1 MSWHW
6 SKNGRRSS
14 GLEPSK
20 ASGDQMRVVD
30 VDGGVAGAGGFIGA
44 AACPIMVIT
53 LISCPMRSFVDGA
66 WAGGAR
72 SERGIELSESSG
84 RFLFIR
90 VSIPEGRK
98 SKSAGELNG
107 VSDWKLM
114 SALVGSGG
122 GPSKLVLANCSCL
135 SRVIWRVWRVL
146 AIGSNW
152 LVV

>member
-6 SKNGRRSS
+6 SRNGHRSL

-20 ASGDQMRVVD
+20 VSSDRMRVVD
-30 VDGGVAGAGGFIGA
+30 VDGGVAGAGGFVDA
-44 AACPIMVIT
+44 AACPIMVMA
-53 LISCPMRSFVDGA
+53 LISCPMRSFTDGA
-66 WAGGAR
+66 WAGSAG
-72 SERGIELSESSG
+72 SECGFELSESSG

-107 VSDWKLM
+107 VSDQKLK

-122 GPSKLVLANCSCL
+122 RPSKLVLANCSCS
-135 SRVIWRVWRVL
+135 SRVIWWVWRVL
-146 AIGSNW
+146 AIGSNR